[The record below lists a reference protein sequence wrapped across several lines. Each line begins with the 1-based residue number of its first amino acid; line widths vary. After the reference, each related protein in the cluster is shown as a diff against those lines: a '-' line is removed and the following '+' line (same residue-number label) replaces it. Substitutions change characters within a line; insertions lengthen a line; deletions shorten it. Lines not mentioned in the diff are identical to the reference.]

1 MEMLLTVEQAAQR
14 LQLAPFTV
22 REHLKKGKL
31 RGIKRG
37 RVWRVPESALT
48 EETKCPAPTEI
59 QQSYEQ
65 AFKLVAELEKTMRHK
80 PKRVLG
86 VNDVATEIRQ
96 MREERT
102 P

>member
-1 MEMLLTVEQAAQR
+1 MEMLLTVEQTAER

-22 REHLKKGKL
+22 REHLKSGKL

-48 EETKCPAPTEI
+48 EEAATLNEEVGINPL
-59 QQSYEQ
+59 EQ
-65 AFKLVAELEKTMRHK
+65 ALKLIEDLEKQMRHK

>member
-1 MEMLLTVEQAAQR
+1 MEMLLTVEQTAER

-22 REHLKKGKL
+22 REHLKSGKL

-48 EETKCPAPTEI
+48 EETQILNEKEDVNPL
-59 QQSYEQ
+59 EQ
-65 AFKLVAELEKTMRHK
+65 ALKLIAKLEKEVRHK
-80 PKRVLG
+80 PKRILG